1 MEYHKCLQWFKTE
14 NDHKDLLKQ
23 QRFGFIVKH
32 FKEFGFIVKHFK
44 EFDMANARK
53 IEAIKWDWN
62 LLWHI
67 VNNDKCLLATKRLEL
82 P

>member
-23 QRFGFIVKH
+23 QR
-32 FKEFGFIVKHFK
+32 FGFIVKHFK